1 LLLTLPVA
9 TEWFLIYCRIGWQLT
24 SNESWNTFGLPICRT
39 LIRPTWKK
47 TFLLSSKICEII
59 YENVKAPMSQDITTK
74 KKILNRGK
82 VLDTFVSRV
91 ELVENRVLIF
101 GASLHI
107 VFSCTYFITWNWLD
121 FLVYRC
127 TSFFLHIL
135 YCLKLVR
142 FFCASLH
149 IVFCLHILYYL
160 KPARFFGASLH
171 IAFCLYLLH
180 YLKLARFFGASL
192 DTVFSWKYFIAWNWL
207 DVLVHRWTLVF
218 WLHILYCLKLARL
231 FGASLNIVFLAPTSL
246 LETG

>member
-1 LLLTLPVA
+1 MKVETLSDYLYVGLWLGLLEKKLFYFPARYVKSFMKTLRLQ
-9 TEWFLIYCRIGWQLT
+9 WHRT
-24 SNESWNTFGLPICRT
+24 SP
-39 LIRPTWKK
+39 
-47 TFLLSSKICEII
+47 
-59 YENVKAPMSQDITTK
+59 QK

-207 DVLVHRWTLVF
+207 DVLVHRWTLFF